1 LQLRRDE
8 GARAELM
15 PVTQMLKGGSDTFF
29 NKGTNGRWR
38 DVLSAEELKLYD
50 AAALRELTPECRRWL
65 ENGGTV

>member
-1 LQLRRDE
+1 V
-8 GARAELM
+8 GAICH
-15 PVTQMLKGGSDTFF
+15 
-29 NKGTNGRWR
+29 GRWR